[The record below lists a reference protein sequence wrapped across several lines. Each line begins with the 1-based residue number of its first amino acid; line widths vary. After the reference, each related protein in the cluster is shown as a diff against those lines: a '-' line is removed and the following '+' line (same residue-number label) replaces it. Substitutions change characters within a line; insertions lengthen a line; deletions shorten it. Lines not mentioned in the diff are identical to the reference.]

1 MPLRSLL
8 SDPGPFYFIL
18 GLTVFS
24 ITFQV
29 ASSTYEVMSTLLDWL
44 SDSQLRFTTIDN
56 ILKPVDRV
64 ASQEFVQ
71 EKVLK
76 VLEHLI

>member
-1 MPLRSLL
+1 MTL
-8 SDPGPFYFIL
+8 I
-18 GLTVFS
+18 
-24 ITFQV
+24 FQV
-29 ASSTYEVMSTLLDWL
+29 VSSTYDVMSTLLDWL

-64 ASQEFVQ
+64 ATQEFVQ

-76 VLEHLI
+76 VSKVKIIRINC